1 MFKIRELSKKC
12 KYKYEV
18 TYTDKFL
25 KTNRK
30 KFFNTLNEI
39 DNFKNELFKQE
50 NIEQNILDNDD
61 DQFKF
66 KQNLNITIFEA
77 VNLYLETIN
86 NSITKK
92 TMKHHYNT
100 ILCQY
105 GKIKVK
111 NLTKKDIEKWKLI
124 QISRNVSNTTIYH
137 RLSLL
142 RSAFNFILKKDIIK
156 THCFRDIIIPRPKY
170 QRIDPLSINELK
182 SIYKVAPNHI
192 KRILV
197 LGSSTGA
204 RIGPSELFKLK
215 WSDIDFDKNIIY
227 ITNADK
233 GGSNNHKRP
242 VPIRNDI
249 KDILVSWY
257 NLDNDNNKYVVS
269 YNNKPVK
276 SVSASW
282 KNTLRRAGI
291 TRRVRP
297 YDLRHTFATL
307 ALMYGGDL
315 KCISELMGHTDTKM
329 ILKTYQHTTLEQK
342 KNSINTIPNIFSD
355 NISEKNNINQEL
367 NISNIDKINFLNI
380 LLSFI
385 NNFPNIKY
393 E

>member
-1 MFKIRELSKKC
+1 M
-12 KYKYEV
+12 
-18 TYTDKFL
+18 
-25 KTNRK
+25 
-30 KFFNTLNEI
+30 
-39 DNFKNELFKQE
+39 
-50 NIEQNILDNDD
+50 
-61 DQFKF
+61 
-66 KQNLNITIFEA
+66 
-77 VNLYLETIN
+77 
-86 NSITKK
+86 
-92 TMKHHYNT
+92 
-100 ILCQY
+100 
-105 GKIKVK
+105 
-111 NLTKKDIEKWKLI
+111 
-124 QISRNVSNTTIYH
+124 
-137 RLSLL
+137 
-142 RSAFNFILKKDIIK
+142 
-156 THCFRDIIIPRPKY
+156 
-170 QRIDPLSINELK
+170 
-182 SIYKVAPNHI
+182 
-192 KRILV
+192 
-197 LGSSTGA
+197 
-204 RIGPSELFKLK
+204 
-215 WSDIDFDKNIIY
+215 
-227 ITNADK
+227 
-233 GGSNNHKRP
+233 
-242 VPIRNDI
+242 PIRNDI